1 MKVVIIGAG
10 IAGLTLALF
19 LEKYD
24 IEVVLNE
31 RAAGTP
37 GGGHAFLMHH
47 DGLSILEVLAEAKAL
62 SLPGKLVE
70 KFCLLRPDGEV
81 LQHLQL
87 EAWHCMKR
95 SELTAFLYGM
105 LKNKV
110 QEQRVFSH
118 FVYENGKAVAAVF
131 ENGDREEGDIFIGAD
146 GGYSR
151 VRTEVLGPVDFK
163 AGRVKEVVGIARN
176 ADIASKYAGIFNK
189 FQKSYRGLA
198 FGMIP
203 TSEQELVWFIQYD
216 PAVAEPVDNKP
227 ETLKAFCKELL
238 HDFPPVVQQV
248 LEGNDYEK
256 TYLWNTRDFDLL
268 PKFHHHNVMVIGDAA
283 HLALPFTSAGTT
295 NALVDAK
302 TLADLLRTGLP
313 YHKVFESFYAER
325 SASVAKHLEFGRKL
339 RDVFLD
345 PAAYAG
351 QAAAIPLI

>member
-1 MKVVIIGAG
+1 MRVVIIGAG

-19 LEKYD
+19 LEKYAID
-24 IEVVLNE
+24 VVLNE
-31 RAAGTP
+31 RTAGTP

-47 DGLSILEVLAEAKAL
+47 DGLSILEELAEAKAL

-81 LQHLQL
+81 LQQLQL

-95 SELTAFLYGM
+95 SELTAFLCGL

-176 ADIASKYAGIFNK
+176 VDIALKYAGIFNK

-216 PAVAEPVDNKP
+216 PAVAEPADNKP
-227 ETLKAFCKELL
+227 ETLKAFCADLL

-313 YHKVFESFYAER
+313 YHQVFESFYTER

>member
-19 LEKYD
+19 LEKYN
-24 IEVVLNE
+24 IEVVINE

-47 DGLSILEVLAEAKAL
+47 DGLSILQELAKDQT
-62 SLPGKLVE
+62 SPLPGKLVE
-70 KFCLLRPDGEV
+70 KYCLLRPDGEV
-81 LQHLQL
+81 LQHLEL

-95 SELTAFLYGM
+95 SELTAFLYGL
-105 LKNKV
+105 LKTTV
-110 QEQRVFSH
+110 QEERVFSH
-118 FVYENGKAVAAVF
+118 FVYKQEKVIAAVF
-131 ENGDREEGDIFIGAD
+131 ENGDREDGDIFIGAD

-151 VRTEVLGPVDFK
+151 VRTEVLGPVSFK
-163 AGRVKEVVGIARN
+163 SGRVKEVVGIARQ
-176 ADIASKYAGIFNK
+176 ADVALKYAGIFNK

-216 PAVAEPVDNKP
+216 PAVAEPEDAKP
-227 ETLKAFCKELL
+227 ETLRAFCADLL
-238 HDFPPVVQQV
+238 HDFPPVVHKV
-248 LEGNDYEK
+248 LQANDYEK

-268 PKFHHHNVMVIGDAA
+268 PKFHQDNVLVIGDAA

-302 TLADLLRTGLP
+302 TLAELLRADLP
-313 YHKVFESFYAER
+313 YEEVFETFYEQRA
-325 SASVAKHLEFGRKL
+325 ASVAQHLEFGRKL

>member
-10 IAGLTLALF
+10 IAGLTLALY

-24 IEVVLNE
+24 IEVVINE
-31 RAAGTP
+31 RVAGTP

-47 DGLSILEVLAEAKAL
+47 DGLCILEELATGESS

-70 KFCLLRPDGEV
+70 KFCLLRPEGEV
-81 LQHLQL
+81 LQQLQL

-95 SELTAFLYGM
+95 SELTTFLYSL
-105 LKNKV
+105 LKNGV

-118 FVYENGKAVAAVF
+118 FVYERGKAVAAVF

-163 AGRVKEVVGIARN
+163 AGRVKEVVGISRQ
-176 ADIASKYAGIFNK
+176 ADIALKYAGIFNK

-203 TSEQELVWFIQYD
+203 TSEEELVWFIQYD
-216 PAVAEPVDNKP
+216 PSVAEPTDSKP
-227 ETLKAFCKELL
+227 ETLKAFCADLL
-238 HDFPPVVQQV
+238 HDFPQEVQQV
-248 LEGNDYEK
+248 LQGNDFEK

-268 PKFHHHNVMVIGDAA
+268 PKFHHQNVIVIGDAA

-302 TLADLLRTGLP
+302 TLAELLRSGQP
-313 YHKVFESFYAER
+313 YEQVFDEFYKQRA
-325 SASVAKHLEFGRKL
+325 ASVAKHLEFGRKL

-345 PAAYAG
+345 PVTYAG
-351 QAAAIPLI
+351 QAATIPLI